1 MGDATPVGARSAPPW
16 LTPREGGVV
25 VAVKAVPR
33 ASATRV
39 VGLQDGALR
48 IQIAAAPHKGQS
60 NAALC
65 AYLADAAGCRPSA
78 VRVRRGS
85 SGARKLIEIDGDAGA
100 IAERLA
106 AAFARVT
113 AA

>member
-1 MGDATPVGARSAPPW
+1 MTQPPEW
-16 LTPREGGVV
+16 VTRRDGGVL

-33 ASATRV
+33 SRRTAA
-39 VGLQDGALR
+39 VGAQDGAVR

-65 AYLADAAGCRPSA
+65 AYLAEQAGVRANA
-78 VRVRRGS
+78 VRLRRGS

-100 IAERLA
+100 IEVRLA
-106 AAFARVT
+106 DLARRI
-113 AA
+113 A